1 MRGRIYRECERIRLL
16 CAPLVEA
23 IAVDK
28 LGGPGTKAR
37 RDHLPR
43 MFGAEAKAAGFLL
56 PLVHEQGRACARLKV
71 VGQVDATIRGCHG
84 SAAPEKKNS
93 EKMMFVGNLFPGRH
107 SMERFEAVAPARAA
121 PNRPARA
128 AVLTIAMVLA
138 AVALVVVSGAGS
150 TAEPVRGRCLL
161 LWGNGFCVLNEEK
174 SEKLVLCQVP
184 AARPMSGL
192 FEEPQISLG
201 IK

>member
-1 MRGRIYRECERIRLL
+1 
-16 CAPLVEA
+16 
-23 IAVDK
+23 
-28 LGGPGTKAR
+28 
-37 RDHLPR
+37 
-43 MFGAEAKAAGFLL
+43 
-56 PLVHEQGRACARLKV
+56 
-71 VGQVDATIRGCHG
+71 
-84 SAAPEKKNS
+84 
-93 EKMMFVGNLFPGRH
+93 
-107 SMERFEAVAPARAA
+107 MERFEAVAPARAA